1 MDDTGTTVHRNRM
14 PIAAGSG
21 VIFFVLFWLAMGWGF
36 FWALIGGVVIFAILL
51 VVLGMIGDDSASA
64 TGTSGTAM
72 QGDPPASASGTARPA
87 GHVGADAGGSTVPP
101 SVAGGGAAAGGGVAG
116 GTSPAAT
123 GTPIGEGADAASART
138 DADAAAASATHNSA
152 PVKTSAAAPTS
163 AVPSGGVIGTKPETL
178 DAPRGTGADDL
189 KKIKGVGPKL
199 EAMCN
204 RLGFWH
210 YDQIAG
216 WSEREVAWVDD
227 NLEGFKG
234 RVQRDDW
241 VSQAKT
247 LASGGETA
255 FSRKA
260 SKER

>member
-1 MDDTGTTVHRNRM
+1 M
-14 PIAAGSG
+14 
-21 VIFFVLFWLAMGWGF
+21 
-36 FWALIGGVVIFAILL
+36 
-51 VVLGMIGDDSASA
+51 
-64 TGTSGTAM
+64 
-72 QGDPPASASGTARPA
+72 
-87 GHVGADAGGSTVPP
+87 
-101 SVAGGGAAAGGGVAG
+101 
-116 GTSPAAT
+116 
-123 GTPIGEGADAASART
+123 
-138 DADAAAASATHNSA
+138 
-152 PVKTSAAAPTS
+152 KTSAAAPTS